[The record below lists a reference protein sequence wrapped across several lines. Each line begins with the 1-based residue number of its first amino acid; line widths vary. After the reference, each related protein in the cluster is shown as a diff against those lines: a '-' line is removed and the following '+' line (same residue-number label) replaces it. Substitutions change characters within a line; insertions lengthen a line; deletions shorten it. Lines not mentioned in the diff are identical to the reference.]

1 MVNILIVDENLNY
14 AVKLMNYLSNIA
26 NNLRIVYIA
35 QSEDEMINIIN
46 NGVLDVDFII
56 SSVKKSYYKI
66 IINKTTYKDSFIIFS
81 NGKVIDKN
89 ILLDF
94 NTTMRND
101 IIKDIT
107 KINLI
112 EEEKEMKNKETKIK
126 EELSYL
132 EYDFTL
138 KGTEYLI
145 KTIEYLVKERLRCNY
160 ILERDIYPPIARI
173 YCTSIHNIKCN
184 INRANDNMYIKCKI
198 DKLKNYFG
206 LSVDEKPKTKLII
219 NTVISKIRK

>member
-138 KGTEYLI
+138 I
-145 KTIEYLVKERLRCNY
+145 KTIEYLVKERLRCDY